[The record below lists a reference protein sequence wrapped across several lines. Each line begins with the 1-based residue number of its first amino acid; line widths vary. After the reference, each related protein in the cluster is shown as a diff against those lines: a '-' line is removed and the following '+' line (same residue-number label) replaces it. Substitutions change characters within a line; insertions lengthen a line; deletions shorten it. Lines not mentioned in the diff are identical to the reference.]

1 MRKIL
6 LLMVA
11 AAVVTVPAALAGN
24 AHFIGAPK
32 ISTSGSTATVSGK
45 VAGLGN
51 IPDVRVVAEAEA
63 ACENRGN
70 NKPQAANKQTVS
82 AEGITP
88 VQNGKAIFSL
98 GLTATFQPSCSPPMT
113 VQWTLIS
120 VKVFDTSSGELLAQ
134 YP

>member
-1 MRKIL
+1 MRKL
-6 LLMVA
+6 VLFMLV
-11 AAVVTVPAALAGN
+11 AAVVAIPAALAGN

-32 ISTSGSTATVSGK
+32 ISASGSTATVSGK

-63 ACENRGN
+63 ACVNRGN

-82 AEGITP
+82 GSATVP
-88 VQNGKAIFSL
+88 VQNGKALFSFDL
-98 GLTATFQPSCSPPMT
+98 VATFQPSCDPPMT